1 MDSSKTANRKV
12 WNRAGIGTIII
23 LLSMV
28 VMGVVPVGTQYPS
41 IHFNSTNG
49 VVFLGDSNAATILIF
64 TNKINMAANFG
75 VVSNKSFRIEAGS
88 TSTNYGETVT
98 SNLTARG
105 DFSALPLYAS
115 FSSLTNNDYS
125 VTNATYLM
133 ITNCGASSNIIFT
146 GFAAGRPGQHL
157 TVDNATATNMWFLDQ
172 NASSVASSRLDL
184 LGFTTTNTVGQG
196 IATFIYNPVSNNWRM
211 ITINK

>member
-1 MDSSKTANRKV
+1 MMTSKQKKIY
-12 WNRAGIGTIII
+12 WM
-23 LLSMV
+23 LSGCFLGFMV
-28 VMGVVPVGTQYPS
+28 LCCLGVVPVGTLYPS
-41 IHFNSTNG
+41 VRFSTNNG
-49 VVFLGDSNAATILIF
+49 VVFLGVSNAPTTLIF
-64 TNKINMAANFG
+64 TNKVNMAADFG
-75 VVSNKSFRIEAGS
+75 VVSNKNFRIEAGS
-88 TSTNYGETVT
+88 TSTNFAETVT

-105 DFSALPLYAS
+105 SFSTAPLYAT

-125 VTNATYLM
+125 VTNATYLC
-133 ITNCGASSNIIFT
+133 ITNSSQTNIIFT
-146 GFAAGRPGQHL
+146 GFAAGTPGQHL
-157 TVDNATATNMWFLDQ
+157 TVDNTTATNMWFLDQ